1 MALTDSR
8 VYRCCGVGN
17 MCGVAETGSLD
28 VSVLQLLVVIVIV
41 SLKWANLRSKL
52 SIFPQSAFSSLSLP
66 SFVSSVPENLITDCM
81 QDMTAGITMQ
91 ARTTHFLAHDE
102 YKWDMNMSLS
112 LPSPSHLLLL
122 SE

>member
-1 MALTDSR
+1 
-8 VYRCCGVGN
+8 
-17 MCGVAETGSLD
+17 MCGVAETGSLN
-28 VSVLQLLVVIVIV
+28 VSVLQLLVVIVVV

-52 SIFPQSAFSSLSLP
+52 SLFPQLAFSCLSLP
-66 SFVSSVPENLITDCM
+66 LSSSFVSSVPENLITDCM

-102 YKWDMNMSLS
+102 CKWDMNMSTIIFLS

>member
-1 MALTDSR
+1 MGKFEIKAFTISA
-8 VYRCCGVGN
+8 VGF
-17 MCGVAETGSLD
+17 
-28 VSVLQLLVVIVIV
+28 LV
-41 SLKWANLRSKL
+41 
-52 SIFPQSAFSSLSLP
+52 SLSLSS

-102 YKWDMNMSLS
+102 CKWDMNMSTIFLS

>member
-1 MALTDSR
+1 MGKFEIKAFHISA
-8 VYRCCGVGN
+8 VGFL
-17 MCGVAETGSLD
+17 E
-28 VSVLQLLVVIVIV
+28 
-41 SLKWANLRSKL
+41 
-52 SIFPQSAFSSLSLP
+52 FPSS

>member
-1 MALTDSR
+1 
-8 VYRCCGVGN
+8 

-52 SIFPQSAFSSLSLP
+52 SIFPQSAFSRLSLP

-81 QDMTAGITMQ
+81 QDMTAVIMQ